1 MKENSLSLY
10 DLVLVLLYGPV
21 GHEIDVLTYGVKSQA
36 FYNLTELIVLLR
48 NVAHK
53 KNGPLAF
60 MFEFMFGIVSG
71 WLIFRPWRRT
81 RTIGIQVGEV
91 WGQPV
96 RSQPISIQN
105 SFVPGSLK
113 DFWSKGS

>member
-1 MKENSLSLY
+1 M
-10 DLVLVLLYGPV
+10 
-21 GHEIDVLTYGVKSQA
+21 
-36 FYNLTELIVLLR
+36 
-48 NVAHK
+48 
-53 KNGPLAF
+53 AF
-60 MFEFMFGIVSG
+60 MLEFMFGIVTG
-71 WLIFRPWRRT
+71 WLIFRPHWKT
-81 RTIGIQVGEV
+81 RTVGVQVGEV